1 MAFTATVFPAEMTR
15 EVFIGAKGHSTIAK
29 LSDQTP
35 IPFSGTDVMTFSFDG
50 EINLVGE
57 NAQKGEHTNSNDS
70 VQIRPVKIEYGVRVS
85 DEFVKCSEEKQL
97 EYLQAFKDGFSKKI
111 ARGLDIMAMHGV
123 NPATGSPA
131 LTLIGTN
138 SFDTNTDVTDI
149 TYDASDLEGNLT
161 SAVAGIGDYE
171 NTGMAFAPTFAAGLA
186 AIKEGGV
193 SQYPQFKLGANP
205 GALNGIPC
213 DVNSTVSAVAGEYAY
228 VGDFKNAFKWG
239 YADIINFDVI
249 EYGDPDNSGKDLK
262 GYNQVYLR
270 AEAFV
275 GWGILDGA
283 AFSRIET
290 SGS

>member
-15 EVFIGAKGHSTIAK
+15 DVFIGAKGHSTIAK

-57 NAQKGEHTNSNDS
+57 NAQKGEHTNSNGS

-97 EYLQAFKDGFSKKI
+97 EYLQAFKEGFAKKI

-161 SAVAGIGDYE
+161 SAVAAIGDYE
-171 NTGMAFAPTFAAGLA
+171 NTGMAFAPTFASGLA
-186 AIKEGGV
+186 AIKEDGI

-205 GALNGIPC
+205 GSLNGIPC
-213 DVNSTVSAVAGEYAY
+213 DVNSTVSAVANEYAY

-239 YADIINFDVI
+239 YAEVINFDVI

-283 AFSRIET
+283 AFARIET

>member
-57 NAQKGEHTNSNDS
+57 NAQKAEHTNSNDS

-85 DEFVKCSEEKQL
+85 DEFVRCSEEKQL
-97 EYLQAFKDGFSKKI
+97 EYLQAFKEGFSKKI

-161 SAVAGIGDYE
+161 SAVAAIGDYE
-171 NTGMAFAPTFAAGLA
+171 NTGMAFAPTFASGLA
-186 AIKEGGV
+186 AIKESGV

-213 DVNSTVSAVAGEYAY
+213 DVNSTVSSVAGEYAY

-239 YADIINFDVI
+239 YAEVINFDVI
-249 EYGDPDNSGKDLK
+249 EYGDPDNADKDLK

-283 AFSRIET
+283 AFARIEA